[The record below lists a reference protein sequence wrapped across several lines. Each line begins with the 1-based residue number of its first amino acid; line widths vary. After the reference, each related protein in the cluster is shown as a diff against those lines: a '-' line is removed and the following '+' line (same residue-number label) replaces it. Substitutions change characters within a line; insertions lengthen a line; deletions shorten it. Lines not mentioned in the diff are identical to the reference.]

1 MNMLAAN
8 SPYWEEAS
16 FCKVVKF
23 YGLQVEVIGTYSF
36 VGRHLGGIDIDSVT
50 VDGVVPVVD
59 LSEMVAQSNLIDE
72 LEKIIREEMDVEIVH
87 SVHLTKIS
95 RGRRYRP

>member
-1 MNMLAAN
+1 MALNMLHAN

-23 YGLQVEVIGTYSF
+23 YGLTVEVIGTYSF

-59 LSEMVAQSNLIDE
+59 LSEMVGQSNLADE
-72 LEKIIREEMDVEIVH
+72 LEKIIREEL
-87 SVHLTKIS
+87 S
-95 RGRRYRP
+95 